1 MWSGSIKGALVV
13 FHENYAWCRRRNRRR
28 GIPRSTVVI
37 IPRGQS
43 VPGHAV
49 LAKMFASD
57 TSPKLIDPEGRGKRR
72 TWTRQGLRSSL
83 QFAVHG

>member
-43 VPGHAV
+43 VPGHV
-49 LAKMFASD
+49 VQAK
-57 TSPKLIDPEGRGKRR
+57 K
-72 TWTRQGLRSSL
+72 
-83 QFAVHG
+83 